1 MLIEEMIS
9 TGSLEDL
16 EKIERL
22 IQAEKNKRRQQVFS
36 EEKNKVLTALQ
47 SFKDKF
53 PCGSIEILIDYP
65 ECGVEKWY
73 NILDYIGEL
82 DFDF

>member
-9 TGSLEDL
+9 TGSMEDL

-22 IQAEKNKRRQQVFS
+22 VQAEKNKRRQQIFT
-36 EEKNKVLTALQ
+36 EEKNKVLAALQ

-53 PCGSIEILIDYP
+53 PYGSVDILIDCP
-65 ECGVEKWY
+65 ECGEEKWY

-82 DFDF
+82 DFDS